1 MISRLNFIFIIIT
14 ILWLGEF
21 LLFPSLDK
29 DIKSEQKTYSVIF
42 IAIIAIIL
50 LNASMFFM
58 SILIIDCFL
67 FRILGLI
74 IYFMG
79 LVLRYWSLILLGKN
93 FSRNVE
99 VRMDQTLII
108 RGSYKYLRHPL
119 YIGLFLLTVAVPLY
133 TGDLLIFLVAV
144 ILMYHVLRIRIKEE
158 EDFMEEYLGERYVKW
173 KKDRY

>member
-1 MISRLNFIFIIIT
+1 
-14 ILWLGEF
+14 
-21 LLFPSLDK
+21 
-29 DIKSEQKTYSVIF
+29 
-42 IAIIAIIL
+42 
-50 LNASMFFM
+50 M

-108 RGSYKYLRHPL
+108 KGSYKYLRHPL

-133 TGDLLIFLVAV
+133 TGNLLIFLVDV

-173 KKDRY
+173 KKHRY